1 LDREEDRPDIVEC
14 LSALRS
20 EAPAE
25 AWADFLARYSPI
37 ILQVAGLFEND
48 PDAVADCFLFACEQL
63 SKNRF
68 RRLQQFKPDGTASF
82 ATWLRAV
89 IRRLCI
95 DWHRSEFGR
104 SRIFDS
110 IGRLSSMD
118 QAVFRAIYEDGERAV
133 DALEPLRARFPQ
145 FTREKLE
152 ESCERIQQSLSP
164 RQLWL
169 LSTRKPKLA
178 SLDGVFVDDRAP
190 LEEQIRDLAPD
201 PETLAV
207 EREQR
212 AALERA
218 LGDLT
223 ASDRLLI
230 RLRYEQEL
238 TLEQV
243 ARLTD
248 LPDAQTADRRI
259 KQILIALRKSIGKRQ
274 PASV

>member
-14 LSALRS
+14 LRALRS

-25 AWADFLARYSPI
+25 AWADFLVKYSPI

-48 PDAVADCFLFACEQL
+48 ADKVADCFVFACEQL

-68 RRLQQFKPDGTASF
+68 RRLHQFKPDGTASF

-110 IGRLSSMD
+110 IGRLSSVD
-118 QAVFRAIYEDGERAV
+118 QAVFRAIYEDGEWTV
-133 DALEPLRARFPQ
+133 DALESLRARFPE
-145 FTREKLE
+145 FTREKVE
-152 ESCERIQQSLSP
+152 ESCARIQQSLSP

-169 LSTRKPKLA
+169 LSTRKPKVA

-218 LGDLT
+218 LSGLP

-230 RLRYEQEL
+230 RLRFEQEL

-243 ARLTD
+243 ARLTS
-248 LPDAQTADRRI
+248 LPDPQTADRRL
-259 KQILIALRKSIGKRQ
+259 KEILAGLRKTIGKRQ